1 MFHCLTLLSIII
13 LVSYSSSAIINDLP
27 VKDFTYIIWINSF
40 VMSTPYMNYKVF
52 NANI

>member
-13 LVSYSSSAIINDLP
+13 LVSYSSSAMINDTP
-27 VKDFTYIIWINSF
+27 VKDFTYNLDKPF
-40 VMSTPYMNYKVF
+40 CNVTPYMNYKVF